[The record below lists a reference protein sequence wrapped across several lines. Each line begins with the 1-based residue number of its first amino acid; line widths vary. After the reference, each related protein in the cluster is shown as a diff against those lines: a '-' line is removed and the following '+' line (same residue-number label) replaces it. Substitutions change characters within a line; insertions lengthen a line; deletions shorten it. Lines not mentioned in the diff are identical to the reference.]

1 MKNIIDKRSKAW
13 RNMDEQTKKAYLS
26 REEDEIAHQNHI
38 ASLTKPKK
46 SEGLGDTIE
55 KITEATGIKKLV
67 KVLFG
72 EDCGCDERKAK
83 LNKLIPYS
91 RVECLEEYEFEY
103 LDELFG
109 RLKNKL
115 SPADQVRILVIYNR
129 VFNMKQEAT
138 QCAPCWKGI
147 MGKVRKIYDE
157 YVKEMGDN

>member
-1 MKNIIDKRSKAW
+1 MKKLDKRSKEW
-13 RNMDEQTKKAYLS
+13 KEMTTEQQEAYT
-26 REEDEIAHQNHI
+26 

-55 KITEATGIKKLV
+55 KITEATGIKALV
-67 KVLFG
+67 KAVFG
-72 EDCGCDERKAK
+72 DDCGCDERKAY
-83 LNKLIPYS
+83 LNKVFAYS

-115 SPADQVRILVIYNR
+115 TPADQARILVIYNR
-129 VFNMKQEAT
+129 VFNMKQQAT

-147 MGKVRKIYDE
+147 MVKVRRIYDE
-157 YVKEMGDN
+157 YIKEMGDN